1 MSQRPNQR
9 PNQRLNPPVKRP
21 SKGKTAGRKAK
32 RWRAIAALAFAALL
46 TLTLILPNVATAT
59 DASPDSSALGDVS
72 EADLDEIVGLWE
84 GSAHA
89 LNDINCSSCH
99 NDRETKEFVA
109 NPDQE
114 SCRTCHE
121 QSVETFLLG
130 KHGIRLLEGQQPL
143 QPKMARIKM
152 HEEAFDKQMN
162 CNTCHDVHSVDTM
175 QASVDSCLTCHND
188 THSVNYKNS
197 RHAELFEADKAKNL
211 ARPSNES
218 VSCATCHMARHEVEK
233 GDSSVT
239 LVNHNNTYNLKP
251 RDRMVKEVCMNC
263 HGIEYSYNSI
273 FDDELVEADFD
284 KPPTMEH
291 ESFDLMRAAEG
302 RRKGG

>member
-1 MSQRPNQR
+1 MRQPMGQS
-9 PNQRLNPPVKRP
+9 VKHP
-21 SKGKTAGRKAK
+21 FKK
-32 RWRAIAALAFAALL
+32 RWRVIASFLAVAILAMGF
-46 TLTLILPNVATAT
+46 ILPNLASAT
-59 DASPDSSALGDVS
+59 DSAQLSVS
-72 EADLDEIVGLWE
+72 QDDIDEIVGLWE

-99 NDRETKEFVA
+99 NNEETNEFVA
-109 NPDQE
+109 KPDQE

-121 QSVETFLLG
+121 QAVDTFLLG

-143 QPKMARIKM
+143 QPKLARLKM
-152 HEEAFDKQMN
+152 HEEAFDKQMT

-197 RHAELFEADKAKNL
+197 RHAELFAADQGKEL
-211 ARPSNES
+211 ARPSSES
-218 VSCATCHMARHEVEK
+218 VSCATCHMARHEVKK
-233 GDSSVT
+233 GDSKVI

-291 ESFDLMRAAEG
+291 ESFELMRAAEE
-302 RRKGG
+302 RRTGN